1 MRRKELTL
9 TETEETIE
17 KIFWNLRKVRN
28 IKSPLMKLEQ
38 GLTVLHERIEQVNK
52 KIKKS
57 L

>member
-17 KIFWNLRKVRN
+17 KIFWNLRKARN
-28 IKSPLMKLEQ
+28 IKSPIMKLER
-38 GLTVLHERIEQVNK
+38 GLTILHERIEQVNK

>member
-17 KIFWNLRKVRN
+17 KIFWNLRGARN
-28 IKSPLMKLEQ
+28 IKSPIMKLER
-38 GLTVLHERIEQVNK
+38 GLTILHERIEQVNK